1 MVKSRDMQQILNPRV
16 DFAFKKLFGTESN
29 KDLLMGLLN
38 AILLEE
44 DQLSDLTLKNPYTT
58 KNGVTDK
65 LSIFD
70 IRAVDMNGRQFSI
83 EMQISSELGYEK
95 RALYLW
101 SKLYSEQLMD
111 GVKYSELKKSI
122 SIHLLNFD
130 LLNETDYHNT
140 YAVLNLSSK
149 ERAFSD
155 FQLHT
160 VELNKFEKQHPVG
173 ERLVTALDRWSTFLT
188 RAGEL
193 ARGTMSPEMENDP
206 LIKKAIEVLKST
218 ALSEDEQEDY
228 RTHWQWMMSEHSSIE
243 YAKHEGKIEGKIEI
257 AQALKE
263 SGMSL
268 VDIQKFTG
276 LSIEEIG

>member
-111 GVKYSELKKSI
+111 GK
-122 SIHLLNFD
+122 
-130 LLNETDYHNT
+130 
-140 YAVLNLSSK
+140 
-149 ERAFSD
+149 R
-155 FQLHT
+155 
-160 VELNKFEKQHPVG
+160 
-173 ERLVTALDRWSTFLT
+173 STNPILP
-188 RAGEL
+188 L
-193 ARGTMSPEMENDP
+193 APHRS
-206 LIKKAIEVLKST
+206 
-218 ALSEDEQEDY
+218 
-228 RTHWQWMMSEHSSIE
+228 
-243 YAKHEGKIEGKIEI
+243 
-257 AQALKE
+257 
-263 SGMSL
+263 
-268 VDIQKFTG
+268 
-276 LSIEEIG
+276 